1 MCLKLFNISMCFNC
15 LVKQN
20 YFEAQ
25 AIYFK
30 VFEKELSKQIV
41 NTSPKHLLQKDRPI
55 NELLDK
61 KSTVKSVL
69 SGILHKRQKL
79 SINELLDK

>member
-15 LVKQN
+15 LVEQN
-20 YFEAQ
+20 YFESQ
-25 AIYFK
+25 TIYFK
-30 VFEKELSKQIV
+30 VFEKELSKQII
-41 NTSPKHLLQKDRPI
+41 NTSPKQLLQKDCPI

-61 KSTVKSVL
+61 QSTVKSVL
-69 SGILHKRQKL
+69 SGILNKRQKL